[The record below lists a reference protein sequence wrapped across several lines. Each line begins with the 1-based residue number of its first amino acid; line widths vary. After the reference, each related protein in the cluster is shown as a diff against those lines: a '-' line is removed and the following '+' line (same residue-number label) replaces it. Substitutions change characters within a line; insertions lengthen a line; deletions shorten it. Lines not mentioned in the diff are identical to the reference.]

1 MKHWLL
7 LLLLLSLLLFVAIVN
22 ISLAQD
28 FGAYEDLCY
37 TTQRQRAEREMLQQ
51 RKVSADPVMTHNRV
65 TEEVALPSPHT
76 TTACRSAP
84 NRLGA
89 DCS

>member
-37 TTQRQRAEREMLQQ
+37 TTQRQSAEREMLQR
-51 RKVSADPVMTHNRV
+51 RKISADPVMTHNRV
-65 TEEVALPSPHT
+65 TEEVTLFSLHIT
-76 TTACRSAP
+76 MTRRSAP
-84 NRLGA
+84 HRLGA
-89 DCS
+89 DYS